1 MKKMIK
7 SAAMRA
13 YQRGIAAT
21 MSVYVVVIVGLG
33 IFLRHRHPQ
42 GLLAY
47 GLAILPSI
55 PILGMLAVVGV
66 YLRDEKDEFLR
77 WRMIKALLWATG
89 MTLAVTTVVG
99 FLQNFA
105 AMQAPPAYWVFV
117 MYWLIFG
124 LAQAMLSSS
133 DREQR

>member
-1 MKKMIK
+1 MKKRIK

-13 YQRGIAAT
+13 YQRGIAVM
-21 MSVYVVVIVGLG
+21 MSVYVVVIVGLAT
-33 IFLRHRHPQ
+33 FLRHHHPQ

-77 WRMIKALLWATG
+77 WRTIKALLWATG
-89 MTLAVTTVVG
+89 ITLAVTTVVG